1 MSPLRK
7 NQKAKLS
14 RNEKRYAIN
23 RVLILGGLVVAIS
36 FFFPGGKALEYNYEL
51 GEVTREEIVA
61 EFNFPILKQEQQLEN
76 DLAEAIKTE
85 PFRFE
90 RRQEIV
96 ETQSTEIEQFM
107 VAITDLSKAR
117 SSYQETLTLLW
128 EKRYGEEE
136 EKIKH

>member
-1 MSPLRK
+1 M
-7 NQKAKLS
+7 
-14 RNEKRYAIN
+14 
-23 RVLILGGLVVAIS
+23 AIS
-36 FFFPGGKALEYNYEL
+36 FFFPGSKALEYNYEL
-51 GEVTREEIVA
+51 GDVTREEIVA

-85 PFRFE
+85 SFRFE

-117 SSYQETLTLLW
+117 SSYQKTLTLLW

-136 EKIKH
+136 EKIKNPSCH